1 MKPPNKIDLTVVEFP
16 SPADIVS
23 TLGKILSSDT
33 PPEKQSDSVNS
44 DNVTMLSKAL
54 VTIANQAWRMSCAAI
69 DSESKE
75 SKHELTTQDL
85 KKIGNALDGM
95 IETLTSLGIKVV
107 DRLGESFDAGL
118 PDQVVTE
125 EIREGISKEQIIR
138 TIRPTIMW
146 NQTMVQRGEID
157 IAVPST
163 EK

>member
-1 MKPPNKIDLTVVEFP
+1 MKPPNKIDLTIVEFP
-16 SPADIVS
+16 SSSEIIS

-54 VTIANQAWRMSCAAI
+54 VTIANQAWRISSAVI
-69 DSESKE
+69 DSESKDP
-75 SKHELTTQDL
+75 KHELTTQDL
-85 KKIGNALDGM
+85 KKIGHALDGM
-95 IETLTSLGIKVV
+95 METLASLGIKVV
-107 DRLGESFDAGL
+107 DRLGEPFDAGL

-125 EIREGISKEQIIR
+125 EIRAGISREQIIR
-138 TIRPTIMW
+138 TIRPTIIW

-157 IAVPST
+157 IAVPTT